1 MSRSRIYIKGIGAA
15 ASAGDGME
23 EWSISR
29 GMLDFSDNRSCVPLV
44 WGEEDPIPLYKE
56 TGSRVEP
63 QPSGYVRL
71 SRAYHEI
78 EGKRL
83 KRISGTLTFQPIEGL
98 YMPPLDIDLS

>member
-1 MSRSRIYIKGIGAA
+1 MAIF
-15 ASAGDGME
+15 DGME

-29 GMLDFSDNRSCVPLV
+29 GMLDFSDNRNCVPLI

-63 QPSGYVRL
+63 QPPGYARL

-78 EGKRL
+78 EGRRL
-83 KRISGTLTFQPIEGL
+83 KRISGTLIFQPIEGL
-98 YMPPLDIDLS
+98 HLAPIDIDLS